1 MMKEIK
7 LIVYD
12 FDGVMT
18 DNHVF
23 VDENGKETVMVN
35 RGDGWGVNMIRDMGI
50 RQVIISTEVNPV
62 VARRAAKLKL
72 DVIHGVDDKRIT
84 LIKYCEQEGIDLQDV
99 MYIGNDLNDYEA
111 MNVAGVKGVPADAEP
126 EVKRIADWVS
136 KKNGGDG
143 VVRDLARTL
152 SEVARV

>member
-1 MMKEIK
+1 MKEIK

-35 RGDGWGVNMIRDMGI
+35 RGDGWGVNMIRALGI

-62 VARRAAKLKL
+62 VEKRANKLKL

-111 MNVAGVKGVPADAEP
+111 MNVVGVKGVPADAEP
-126 EVKRIADWVS
+126 EVKKIADWVS
-136 KKNGGDG
+136 RKNGGDG

-152 SEVARV
+152 SEVASV

>member
-1 MMKEIK
+1 MKEIK

-35 RGDGWGVNMIRDMGI
+35 RGDGWGVNMIRALGI

-62 VARRAAKLKL
+62 VEKRANKLNL
-72 DVIHGVDDKRIT
+72 DVIHGVEDKRIT
-84 LIKYCEQEGIDLQDV
+84 VIKYCEQEGIDLQDV

-111 MNVAGVKGVPADAEP
+111 MNVVGVKGVPADAEP
-126 EVKRIADWVS
+126 EVKKIADWVS
-136 KKNGGDG
+136 RKNGGDG

-152 SEVARV
+152 SEVASV

>member
-1 MMKEIK
+1 MKEIK

-35 RGDGWGVNMIRDMGI
+35 RGDGWGVNMIRALGI

-72 DVIHGVDDKRIT
+72 DVIHGVEDKRIT
-84 LIKYCEQEGIDLQDV
+84 VIKYCEQEGIDLQDV

-111 MNVAGVKGVPADAEP
+111 MNVVGVKGVPADAEP
-126 EVKRIADWVS
+126 EVKKIADWVS
-136 KKNGGDG
+136 RKNGGDG

-152 SEVARV
+152 SEVASV

>member
-1 MMKEIK
+1 MKEIK

-35 RGDGWGVNMIRDMGI
+35 RGDGWGVNMIRALGI

-62 VARRAAKLKL
+62 VEKRANKLKL
-72 DVIHGVDDKRIT
+72 DVIHGVEDKRIT
-84 LIKYCEQEGIDLQDV
+84 VIKYCEQEGIDLQDV

-111 MNVAGVKGVPADAEP
+111 MNVVGVKGVPADAEP
-126 EVKRIADWVS
+126 EVKKIADWVS
-136 KKNGGDG
+136 RKNGGDG

-152 SEVARV
+152 SEVASV

>member
-1 MMKEIK
+1 MKEIK

-35 RGDGWGVNMIRDMGI
+35 RGDGWGVNMIRTLGI

-62 VARRAAKLKL
+62 VEKRANKLKL

-111 MNVAGVKGVPADAEP
+111 MNVVGVKGVPADAEP
-126 EVKRIADWVS
+126 EVKKIADWVS
-136 KKNGGDG
+136 RKNGGDG

-152 SEVARV
+152 SEVASV

>member
-1 MMKEIK
+1 MKEIK

-35 RGDGWGVNMIRDMGI
+35 RGDGWGVNMIRALGI

-62 VARRAAKLKL
+62 VEKRANKLKL
-72 DVIHGVDDKRIT
+72 DVIHGVEDKRIT
-84 LIKYCEQEGIDLQDV
+84 VIKYCEQEGIDLQDV

-111 MNVAGVKGVPADAEP
+111 MNVVGVKGVPADAEP
-126 EVKRIADWVS
+126 EVKKIADWVS
-136 KKNGGDG
+136 RKNGGDG

-152 SEVARV
+152 SEVAAV

>member
-1 MMKEIK
+1 MKEIK

-35 RGDGWGVNMIRDMGI
+35 RGDGWGVNMIRALGI

-62 VARRAAKLKL
+62 VEKRANKLKL

-126 EVKRIADWVS
+126 EVKKIADWVS
-136 KKNGGDG
+136 RKNGGDG

-152 SEVARV
+152 SEVASV

>member
-1 MMKEIK
+1 MKEIK

-35 RGDGWGVNMIRDMGI
+35 RGDGWGVNMIRALGI

-62 VARRAAKLKL
+62 VEKRANKLKL
-72 DVIHGVDDKRIT
+72 DVIHGVEDKRIT
-84 LIKYCEQEGIDLQDV
+84 VIKYCEQEGIDLQDV

-111 MNVAGVKGVPADAEP
+111 MNVVGVKGVPADAEP
-126 EVKRIADWVS
+126 EVKKIADWVS
-136 KKNGGDG
+136 RKNGGNTS
-143 VVRDLARTL
+143 L
-152 SEVARV
+152 

>member
-1 MMKEIK
+1 MKEIK

-35 RGDGWGVNMIRDMGI
+35 RGDGWGVNMIRALGI

-62 VARRAAKLKL
+62 VEKRANKLKL
-72 DVIHGVDDKRIT
+72 DVIHGVEDKRIT

-99 MYIGNDLNDYEA
+99 MDIGNDLNDYEA
-111 MNVAGVKGVPADAEP
+111 MNVVGVKGVPADAEP
-126 EVKRIADWVS
+126 EVKKIADWVS
-136 KKNGGDG
+136 SKNGGDG

-152 SEVARV
+152 SEVASV

>member
-1 MMKEIK
+1 MKEIK

-35 RGDGWGVNMIRDMGI
+35 RGDGWGVNMIRALGI

-62 VARRAAKLKL
+62 VEKRANKLKL
-72 DVIHGVDDKRIT
+72 DVIHGVEDKRIT
-84 LIKYCEQEGIDLQDV
+84 VIKYCEQKGIDLQDV

-111 MNVAGVKGVPADAEP
+111 MNVVGVKGVPADAEP
-126 EVKRIADWVS
+126 EVKKIADWVS
-136 KKNGGDG
+136 RKNGGDG

-152 SEVARV
+152 SEVASV

>member
-1 MMKEIK
+1 MKEIK